1 MMGLISSFKTQAP
14 KRATHGRNAMSAKI
28 TRRKFVTATAAGA
41 ALATFKFP
49 APAVAQ
55 AAPFK
60 LGLLTVKTGPL
71 AQGGIQMEQ
80 GVVTFLK
87 EKNYT
92 FAGRKVEFISA
103 DTGGNPAGTKT
114 KAQELVEREKVDAIL
129 GPLAAFE
136 LLAITDYIKEQKIP
150 MLSLAGAEDM
160 TQRRPNPYFLRP
172 SATSAQAMHPMADFA
187 AKELKLKKV
196 VTISEDFAFGH
207 EQMGGFQQT
216 FEEAGGKIVNKIWPP
231 LVTPDYTPFV
241 AQIGDCDGVCQGFA
255 GSNPL
260 RFLKTYAAAG
270 LKFPVVTGE
279 TGGDDAL
286 LRSFGDEALGLYSS
300 CPYTLDLAT
309 DANKRFVAAMQKDY
323 GIDPG
328 FYAAGLYVAAAVVDA
343 GLQKNNGKSDDK
355 EAFVKAL
362 RAVDLKDTPRGQ
374 IKFDHFGNVVGDFF
388 IRRVDKVNGKLVNK
402 TLKTYNNV
410 SQFWTYDEKKFL
422 EAPVY
427 SRNYPPLKS

>member
-1 MMGLISSFKTQAP
+1 
-14 KRATHGRNAMSAKI
+14 MSRKFS
-28 TRRKFVTATAAGA
+28 RRKFMAGTAAGA

-49 APAVAQ
+49 SPALAQ
-55 AAPFK
+55 SAPFK

-80 GVVTFLK
+80 GVVTYLK

-92 FAGRKVEFISA
+92 FAGRKVDFISA

-136 LLAITDYIKEQKIP
+136 LLAITDYIAEQKTP

-187 AKELKLKKV
+187 AKELKLKRI

-270 LKFPVVTGE
+270 LKYPVVTGE

-286 LRSFGDEALGLYSS
+286 MRSFGDEALGMYSS
-300 CPYTLDLAT
+300 CPYTLDLDT
-309 DANKRFVAAMQKDY
+309 DGNKRFVAAMQKDY
-323 GIDPG
+323 GVDPG
-328 FYAAGLYVAAAVVDA
+328 FYAAGLYVAAQTIAA
-343 GLQKNNGKSDDK
+343 GLEKTNGKSDDK
-355 EAFVKAL
+355 DAFMKAL
-362 RAVDLKDTPRGQ
+362 RSVELKDTPRGP
-374 IKFDHFGNVVGDFF
+374 IKYDHLGNVIGDFF
-388 IRRVDKVNGKLVNK
+388 IRRVEKANGKLVNK
-402 TLKTYNNV
+402 TVKTYHDV

-422 EAPVY
+422 AAPVY